1 MTTTFM
7 KKTYDALVATKLAPA
22 TATNYLRTL
31 VALNGGHV
39 FKSLA
44 FLRGKATILER
55 LGAYAPSTQSSM
67 LAGVVAVLDPYKT
80 RTTFRPLF
88 AYYKGKLGEAMTANK
103 ARTATH
109 EPTATQA
116 ENWIDWPDVKKKDDE
131 LVAEV
136 KAFAGPLL
144 KAKEYE
150 TLLQMIVLSLYTEL
164 EPRRNQDYGE
174 MFIVKKWADSLPKDK
189 NYLDLAEHRFIFNK
203 YKTAKK
209 YGPQTLAIPAGLW
222 DKITLYLKFHP
233 LWKGQNKN
241 AKNIAVPFIV
251 SQAGNQMNA
260 VNSITRILNR
270 TFGKKIGASMLRHS
284 FLSEKNKNIDVK
296 DIEATATA
304 MGHSAGMALEYVKKI
319 QQSESHHEP

>member
-1 MTTTFM
+1 M
-7 KKTYDALVATKLAPA
+7 KKTYDDLVATKLAPA

-39 FKSLA
+39 FKNLA
-44 FLRGKATILER
+44 FLRRKTEVFER

-67 LAGVVAVLDPYKT
+67 LAGVVAVLDAYKT
-80 RTTFRPLF
+80 RTTFKPLYN
-88 AYYKGKLGEAMTANK
+88 YYKTKLDEAVTANR

-109 EPTATQA
+109 EPTATQT
-116 ENWIDWPDVKKKDDE
+116 ENWIDWPDVKKKDDA
-131 LVAEV
+131 LTADVR
-136 KAFAGPLL
+136 AFKGTLL
-144 KAKEYE
+144 RAKEYE

-164 EPRRNQDYGE
+164 EPRRNQDYGT
-174 MFIVKKWADSLPKDK
+174 MFIVKKWAESLPKDK

-209 YGPQTLAIPAGLW
+209 YGPQTIAIPAGLW

-241 AKNIAVPFIV
+241 AKNIAVPFLV
-251 SQAGNQMNA
+251 SQSGNPLSA

-270 TFGKKIGASMLRHS
+270 TFGKRIGASMLRHS
-284 FLSEKNKNIDVK
+284 YLTHLHK
-296 DIEATATA
+296 DKVGGIEATATA
-304 MGHSAGMALEYVKKI
+304 MGHSPAMALDYVKNI
-319 QQSESHHEP
+319 SQT

>member
-1 MTTTFM
+1 M

-44 FLRGKATILER
+44 FLRRKAEVFER

-88 AYYKGKLGEAMTANK
+88 AYYKGKLAEAMTANK
-103 ARTATH
+103 AHTASH
-109 EPTATQA
+109 EPTATQTA
-116 ENWIDWPDVKKKDDE
+116 NWIEWADVKKKDE
-131 LVAEV
+131 ALFAEV
-136 KAFAGPLL
+136 KGFAGPLL
-144 KAKEYE
+144 RAKEYE

-174 MFIVKKWADSLPKDK
+174 MFIVKKWAETLPKDK

-209 YGPQTLAIPAGLW
+209 YGPQTIAIPAGLW

-241 AKNIAVPFIV
+241 AKNIVVPFLV
-251 SQAGNQMNA
+251 SQAGNPMTA

-270 TFGKKIGASMLRHS
+270 TFGKKVGASMLRHS
-284 FLSEKNKNIDVK
+284 FLTHLHK
-296 DIEATATA
+296 DKVGGIEATATA
-304 MGHSAGMALEYVKKI
+304 MGHSPAMALDYVKNVS
-319 QQSESHHEP
+319 QT